1 MVKIK
6 DDHYEVIINDIE
18 KIQMKPS
25 QYIGA
30 LGRAAALHLSKEII
44 NNAIDEVISPN
55 AVGKEIN
62 IYLNEKENTLSVTD
76 NSRGIPFD
84 MIDSVCTI
92 IASSTKFTREN
103 SADSA
108 GENGTGQK
116 AVNALS
122 EFFEITVTREGEKGR
137 IRFEQGKVVKPLKVV
152 KIKNESEHGTNITFK
167 PSKIFLGEDCQ
178 IVADDLR
185 DWVEKEIYLIPR
197 DVKITL
203 IIDYKEKEGTYKK
216 TYKNKNGL
224 FDYVEI
230 LADNKIMKPLYLH
243 KTIQLKELVT
253 NRRNNLKGKLG
264 DKIEMDRFI
273 GLQFSFTFSEGMQE
287 CKLDSF
293 CNFVNTFDGG
303 VHQDAV
309 KKAICDF
316 FVKETTKTLTK
327 RDSVDLTITPKDVE
341 QGLTMVCYLATN
353 INPQFISQIKSKVGN
368 GDLFS
373 PVRILATECLEEYFN
388 GNDKDLK
395 KICDFVKTNARGRL
409 ASIKARNSVI
419 REEKSDLSRF
429 KNKNLIPPNTLSL
442 NTYNELMIVEGNSA
456 GNEAARYDNDIQGL
470 FKVRGYLMNTFNQS
484 KDKILLNEEIRN
496 LVSALGCNIGT
507 AFNINKLLYDKIIIL
522 TDSDADG
529 YEISS
534 LICAFFVYH
543 MPEII
548 KQGRL
553 YKGIS
558 PLYKVK
564 DKNNPYILSKKEYIE
579 AYEKNVAKSIILY
592 DPKDG
597 KPLSKTEMMDFL
609 YINRSY
615 AEILNKLSKRYSIH
629 KDIIEFLAIN
639 HDKKN
644 MSKLIKETF
653 PELSIDKNV
662 IVGIYENKYQILVI
676 DELFIKKLQSL
687 IDAIEN
693 NKRSHYELVEKK
705 NRDIRTLMTIGK
717 IMDVCSNYE
726 LAIEMRYKGLGELN
740 ANELKSTTMNP
751 HNRMLIQITMEEA
764 EKELERFNIF
774 HGDNLE
780 ARKDMFGNISLEKEY
795 LDN

>member
-1 MVKIK
+1 MVKIR
-6 DDHYEVIINDIE
+6 DDHYEVIFNDIE

-30 LGRAAALHLSKEII
+30 LGRAAAMHLSKEII
-44 NNAIDEVISPN
+44 NNMIDEVISPF
-55 AVGKEIN
+55 AVGKDVT
-62 IYLNEKENTLSVTD
+62 IYLDEKENTLSVSD

-84 MIDSVCTI
+84 MIENVCTI

-122 EFFEITVTREGEKGR
+122 EFFEITVTREGEKGK
-137 IRFEQGKVVKPLKVV
+137 IRFELGKKVKPLKVV
-152 KIKNESEHGTNITFK
+152 KIKNAAEHGTNITFK
-167 PSKIFLGEDCQ
+167 PSSIFLGDDCQ
-178 IVADDLR
+178 IVGDDLKE
-185 DWVEKEIYLIPR
+185 WVEKEIYLIPR

-203 IIDYKEKEGTYKK
+203 IIDYKDKEGTYKK

-224 FDYVEI
+224 YDYVDLIAE
-230 LADNKIMKPLYLH
+230 NKIMKPLMLS
-243 KTIQLKELVT
+243 KRIQLKELVT

-264 DKIEMDRFI
+264 DKIEMDRFL
-273 GLQFSFTFSEGMQE
+273 GVQFAFTFSEGTQDI
-287 CKLDSF
+287 KLDSF

-303 VHQDAV
+303 VHQDAI
-309 KKAICDF
+309 KKAITDF
-316 FVKETTKTLTK
+316 FVKETAKTINK
-327 RDSVDLTITPKDVE
+327 KDSADLTIMPRDVE

-373 PVRILATECLEEYFN
+373 PVRILTSECLEEYF
-388 GNDKDLK
+388 KDNAKELK
-395 KICDFVKTNARGRL
+395 KICDFVKTNAKGRL

-419 REEKSDLSRF
+419 KEEKSDLSRF

-442 NTYNELMIVEGNSA
+442 NSYNELIIVEGNSA
-456 GNEAARYDNDIQGL
+456 GNEAARYDNDVQGL
-470 FKVRGYLMNTFNQS
+470 FKVRGYLMNTFNQPT
-484 KDKILLNEEIRN
+484 DKILVNEEIRN
-496 LVSALGCNIGT
+496 LISALGCNIGR

-548 KQGRL
+548 KQGKL

-564 DKNNPYILSKKEYIE
+564 DKNNPYILSKREYIE
-579 AYEKNVAKSIILY
+579 AYEKNVAKSIVLY
-592 DPKDG
+592 DPKNG
-597 KPLSKTEMMDFL
+597 KALSKTEMLDFL
-609 YINRSY
+609 YINRNY
-615 AEILNKLSKRYSIH
+615 AEILNKLAKHYSIH
-629 KDIIEFLAIN
+629 PDIIEFMAIN
-639 HDKKN
+639 HGAKN
-644 MSKLIKETF
+644 LSKLINKRF
-653 PELSIDKNV
+653 PEISIDKNV
-662 IVGIYENKYQILVI
+662 LVGIYENKYQILVI
-676 DELFIKKLQSL
+676 DELFVKKLQPL
-687 IDAIEN
+687 IDAIEA
-693 NKRSHYELVEKK
+693 NKHSHYELVEKK
-705 NRDIRTLMTIGK
+705 NKDVRTLMTIGR
-717 IMDVCSNYE
+717 IMEVCSNYE
-726 LAIEMRYKGLGELN
+726 LSIEMRYKGLGELN

-774 HGDNLE
+774 HGNNAD
-780 ARKDMFGNISLEKEY
+780 ARKEMFGTISLEKEY

>member
-1 MVKIK
+1 MAKIK
-6 DDHYEVIINDIE
+6 DDHYEVIYNDIE

-30 LGRAAALHLSKEII
+30 LGKAAAMHLSKEVI

-55 AVGKEIN
+55 AVGKEVI
-62 IYLNEKENTLSVTD
+62 IYLDEKENTLSVSD

-84 MIDSVCTI
+84 MIESVCTI

-122 EFFEITVTREGEKGR
+122 EFFEVTVTREGEKGK
-137 IRFEQGKVVKPLKVV
+137 IRFEQGKVAKPMKIV
-152 KIKNESEHGTNITFK
+152 KIKNVDEHGTTISFK
-167 PSKIFLGEDCQ
+167 PSEIFLGDDCQ

-203 IIDYKEKEGTYKK
+203 IIDYIEKEGTFKK
-216 TYKNKNGL
+216 VYKNKNGL
-224 FDYVEI
+224 FDYVDL
-230 LADNKIMKPLYLH
+230 LADNKIIKPIMLN
-243 KTIQLKELVT
+243 KRIQLKELVT

-264 DKIEMDRFI
+264 DRIEMDRFI
-273 GLQFSFTFSEGMQE
+273 GVQFAFTFSEGTQE
-287 CKLDSF
+287 MNLDSF

-309 KKAICDF
+309 KKAITDF
-316 FVKETTKTLTK
+316 FVKETAKTITKK
-327 RDSVDLTITPKDVE
+327 DSADLTITARDVE

-373 PVRILATECLEEYFN
+373 PVRILATECLEEYF
-388 GNDKDLK
+388 GNNPKDLK
-395 KICDFVKTNARGRL
+395 KMCDFVKTNARGRL

-419 REEKSDLSRF
+419 KEEKSDLSRF
-429 KNKNLIPPNTLSL
+429 KNENLIPPNTLNLKS
-442 NTYNELMIVEGNSA
+442 YNELIIVEGNSA
-456 GNEAARYDNDIQGL
+456 GNEAARYDNDVQGL
-470 FKVRGYLMNTFNQS
+470 FKVRGYLMNTFNQP
-484 KDKILLNEEIRN
+484 KDKILNNDEIRN
-496 LVSALGCNIGT
+496 LVSALGCNIGA

-534 LICAFFVYH
+534 LICAFFVCH

-558 PLYKVK
+558 PLYRVR
-564 DKNNPYILSKKEYIE
+564 DKNNPYILSKREYIE

-592 DPKDG
+592 DPKNG
-597 KPLSKTEMMDFL
+597 KALNKTEMMDFL
-609 YINRSY
+609 YINRGYS
-615 AEILNKLSKRYSIH
+615 ETLNKLAKHYSIH
-629 KDIIEFLAIN
+629 PDIIEFLAIN
-639 HDKKN
+639 HDTKN
-644 MSKLIKETF
+644 VSKLINKKF
-653 PELSIDKNV
+653 PEISIDKNV
-662 IVGIYENKYQILVI
+662 LVGIYENRYQILVI
-676 DELFIKKLQSL
+676 DELFIKKLQPL
-687 IDAIEN
+687 IDAIKA

-705 NRDIRTLMTIGK
+705 NKDARTLMTVGR
-717 IMDVCSNYE
+717 IMEVCSNYE

-751 HNRMLIQITMEEA
+751 HNRMLIQITMDDA

-774 HGDNLE
+774 HGNNAD
-780 ARKDMFGNISLEKEY
+780 ARKEMFGTISLEKEY